1 MELTSAHRDHGER
14 TMSDLRTAW
23 TEVANKLEGL
33 GQHLKERTIEA
44 KESTAKEKEALDNAA
59 KDFAAS
65 VQNACA
71 AVEDAVSDPD
81 TRRQA
86 GEVGRSVVA
95 ALATTLE
102 EVSQQLR
109 SRLETVDSRASKS
122 SPPAVERP
130 TGPSGPAAVE

>member
-1 MELTSAHRDHGER
+1 MA
-14 TMSDLRTAW
+14 DLRTAW

-33 GQHLKERTIEA
+33 GQHLKERATEA

-71 AVEDAVSDPD
+71 AVEDTVTDPE

-86 GEVGRSVVA
+86 GEVGRSFVA
-95 ALATTLE
+95 ALASTLE

-109 SRLETVDSRASKS
+109 SRLATVDSQGTRSG
-122 SPPAVERP
+122 PQAVEQP
-130 TGPSGPAAVE
+130 SKPSGPAAVE